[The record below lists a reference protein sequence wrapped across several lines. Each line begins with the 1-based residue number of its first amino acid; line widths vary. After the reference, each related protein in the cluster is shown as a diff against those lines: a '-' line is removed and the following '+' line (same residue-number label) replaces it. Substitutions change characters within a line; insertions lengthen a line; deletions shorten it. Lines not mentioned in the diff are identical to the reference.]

1 MSSIQN
7 VLGSAKRSGDAV
19 LQTRDYLNKA
29 AMLDGQL
36 SQRNAAYGK
45 ASSRVKSSKFGVAVN
60 KSVPIQNKVFGYAS
74 DVVTVAGLGLSG
86 IALPEMAKK
95 TADSARQLAGMFDD
109 PNATTAQK
117 LDTVETLTRSAAG
130 TIFSAQG
137 VYLGAKGTASIISR
151 FKPIGNLFAK
161 LGDAKFLGFMK
172 TNPVGRA
179 LGALLP
185 IADGAV
191 FIGEAIATNRTFKD
205 PLATPE
211 QKARKV
217 LDLGLAGIKTAF
229 WLLPGARFLKTAY
242 SAASYGQL
250 GLTLWDFR
258 KTLGPKIVSAVK
270 TLGWGITHPK
280 EGLAALGSAIK
291 NVAVGAFTK
300 TGSALAWLFQ
310 RVAHPVETWT
320 TLVKG
325 AHAVNETVKS
335 APSATPGPLDQGPAA
350 PVPTG
355 PVNPDVFAPQQ
366 PVAQPQVPVTPV
378 ANTPAMPVV
387 EMPAAP
393 VVEMPVTPV
402 TPAAPVAPVT
412 PVMPETPVAPVVTA
426 PVTEPTPAVVPAPVA
441 VAPVADAG
449 TDAAYQDAM
458 AQLGGTP

>member
-1 MSSIQN
+1 MSSLHN
-7 VLGSAKRSGDAV
+7 VLGTAKSSGDAV
-19 LQTRDYLNKA
+19 LRTRDYLNKA
-29 AMLDGQL
+29 AELDGQL

-45 ASSRVKSSKFGVAVN
+45 ASSRVKSSRIGQAVN
-60 KSVPIQNKVFGYAS
+60 KTVPVQNRVFGYAS
-74 DVVTVAGLGLSG
+74 DVVTVAGLGLSA

-95 TADSARQLAGMFDD
+95 TAASARELATMFDD
-109 PNATTAQK
+109 PTATTAQK
-117 LDTVETLTRSAAG
+117 LDKVETLTRSAAG

-137 VYLGAKGTASIISR
+137 VYMGVKGTTSIISR

-211 QKARKV
+211 QKARKA

-229 WLLPGARFLKTAY
+229 WILPGARFLKTAY
-242 SAASYGQL
+242 AAASYGQL

-280 EGLAALGSAIK
+280 EGIAALGQGIK
-291 NVAVGAFTK
+291 NFAVGAFTK

-310 RVAHPVETWT
+310 RAAHPVETWN

-325 AHAVNETVKS
+325 ANAINQTVKTP
-335 APSATPGPLDQGPAA
+335 PSSTAGPIDQGPVPVMPVGPIQPDAFAPQTPVVNAPVVNAPVA
-350 PVPTG
+350 PVPAT
-355 PVNPDVFAPQQ
+355 PVVEA
-366 PVAQPQVPVTPV
+366 PVTPV
-378 ANTPAMPVV
+378 APV
-387 EMPAAP
+387 PAAP
-393 VVEMPVTPV
+393 VVEMPVAPLTPPA
-402 TPAAPVAPVT
+402 PAA
-412 PVMPETPVAPVVTA
+412 PVMPETPVAPVAA
-426 PVTEPTPAVVPAPVA
+426 PT
-441 VAPVADAG
+441 
-449 TDAAYQDAM
+449 TDAAFDSAM
-458 AQLGGTP
+458 AQLGTP